1 MLEAIRSFGDA
12 VSKSSQENFIYS
24 LIQEN
29 IDPTKLLLVLNFNL
43 KKGSIETKLLELGSK
58 RDDKKTINLSLLKDY
73 LWVGNSKGNLP
84 QDRLTTNKAEYLIF
98 QSILN
103 LYKRLKNSNL
113 KNKLEEI
120 LDKFYI
126 KENDSRVLDIS
137 KIEESNINS
146 EIIKNIIKTDKKEIE
161 KKFFEILKNKHL
173 DFRKNDI
180 GLYSVEIDGVK
191 PKDIDEYV
199 NYLKEK
205 LIEEPFSDDRFD
217 GICHVCGKKDLVT
230 SDTTKLPDKYYITK
244 FIIFASNTDKKNFF
258 KNFSLCKEC
267 YQKIIIGSVT
277 LKNRLNFKIF
287 NSTVYLI
294 PSFIFVSENF
304 KKIIPKLIE
313 PISIDFNSI
322 LRIDDFLKFE
332 KEKEN
337 FLKDFV
343 EYFDKKN
350 YININLLFYERD
362 NSSFK
367 IQKLIKD
374 IPSRRIDELRKAQ
387 KEINNLGEKLFS
399 FENNRWV
406 LTFDKVYNFIPI
418 RVDKKNNRSVGLRK
432 ILDFYESIFL
442 GNKINKD
449 FLIKEF
455 VELISVYKFERFN
468 ITQVRRPKNIDI
480 EMIYSI
486 LQTNLLLKMLKIL
499 NLIERGDVMEKNFDV
514 SALSDE
520 IKNYFKEMDFNEEK
534 ATLFLLGYLIG
545 EIGRA
550 QMTQES
556 KKKPILEKINFRGM
570 NLNRILILTNEVFE
584 KLDQYKIRHFNEI
597 NFSVMKKLL
606 DKNIKNWS
614 LNDNENVYYILS
626 GYAFNT
632 YKVLT
637 YKKEEVKNE

>member
-12 VSKSSQENFIYS
+12 VSKSGQENFIFN

-29 IDPTKLLLVLNFNL
+29 INPNKSKLLLVLNFNL
-43 KKGSIETKLLELGSK
+43 KKGLIETKLLELIDNK
-58 RDDKKTINLSLLKDY
+58 NTINLDLLKDY
-73 LWVGNSKGNLP
+73 LWVGNSKGNIP
-84 QDRLTTNKAEYLIF
+84 QDRLTTDKIEYLIF
-98 QSILN
+98 QNIIN
-103 LYKRLKNSNL
+103 LYKRLKDSDL
-113 KNKLEEI
+113 KNKLNEI

-126 KENDSRVLDIS
+126 KEDNLTFLDIS
-137 KIEESNINS
+137 KIEDSDIDSNLVRNL
-146 EIIKNIIKTDKKEIE
+146 IKTDKKEIE

-173 DFRKNDI
+173 DFNKDDI
-180 GLYSVEIDGVK
+180 GLYSIEIDKVK
-191 PKDIDEYV
+191 PKDLDEYM

-205 LIEEPFSDDRFD
+205 LVDEPFLDNSFN
-217 GICHVCGKKDLVT
+217 GICHVCGKKDIVT

-244 FIIFASNTDKKNFF
+244 LIIFASNLDKKNFI
-258 KNFSLCKEC
+258 KNFSICKEC
-267 YQKIIIGSVT
+267 YEKITIGSVT
-277 LKNRLNFKIF
+277 LKNRLNFRIF

-294 PSFIFVSENF
+294 PSFIFANEAF
-304 KKIIPKLIE
+304 RKILPKLIE
-313 PISIDFNSI
+313 PVNLDFKSIIS
-322 LRIDDFLKFE
+322 LDDFLKFE
-332 KEKEN
+332 EQKEKILE
-337 FLKDFV
+337 DFN
-343 EYFDKKN
+343 EYIDNKN
-350 YININLLFYERD
+350 YININLLFYEKD
-362 NSSFK
+362 NQSFK

-387 KEINNLGEKLFS
+387 KHINSLGGNLFS
-399 FENNRWV
+399 NENNRWV
-406 LTFDKVYNFIPI
+406 LTFDRVYNFLPI
-418 RVDKKNNRSVGLRK
+418 RVDKKNRSIGLRK

-514 SALSDE
+514 LALSDE

-597 NFSVMKKLL
+597 NFSVMKMLL
-606 DKNIKNWS
+606 DKNMKNWS
-614 LNDNENVYYILS
+614 LSDIENVYYIMS

-637 YKKEEVKNE
+637 HKKEEVKNE